1 MVIELYD
8 TFRILEE
15 KDNFWDSMN
24 GTPKK
29 WDPYAGIGILEAKN
43 RLFFYTLAL

>member
-1 MVIELYD
+1 MKIELFD

-15 KDNFWDSMN
+15 KGHFYVPMN

-29 WDPYAGIGILEAKN
+29 WDPYAGIGISEAKN
-43 RLFFYTLAL
+43 RELFIL